1 MTALVGRH
9 ICRIDKKGRVS
20 IPKSFREVFSTKISE
35 DVYVY
40 PSFKYYALEAC
51 GEDFI
56 SQVVSSLNTL
66 DVFSDDQDDVASTI
80 LENSVKLKYDSD
92 YKDGAKLIVELHED
106 FGIDPKSD
114 LAKDQVKMVYGL
126 KGRAINKA
134 VKQALID
141 ISNSKKAGTKW
152 KVWTASELKQKQRN
166 AENED
171 TLARTMSSGLY
182 KSSDILADFYKD
194 NEMGNEKAQFRSKLK
209 LIIHHPDPDAK
220 DDFESNWSAWKKQ
233 LQFWLEPH
241 GFSVD
246 KVELDHE
253 VEDTTGYDD

>member
-66 DVFSDDQDDVASTI
+66 DIFSDDQDDVASTI

-92 YKDGAKLIVELHED
+92 GRVIL
-106 FGIDPKSD
+106 PKSLLKYSKID
-114 LAKDQVKMVYGL
+114 TRAVFVGRGITFQIWEPSAYEMHNTSVFERARARGL
-126 KGRAINKA
+126 TFR
-134 VKQALID
+134 
-141 ISNSKKAGTKW
+141 
-152 KVWTASELKQKQRN
+152 LKESR
-166 AENED
+166 E
-171 TLARTMSSGLY
+171 
-182 KSSDILADFYKD
+182 
-194 NEMGNEKAQFRSKLK
+194 EK
-209 LIIHHPDPDAK
+209 
-220 DDFESNWSAWKKQ
+220 
-233 LQFWLEPH
+233 
-241 GFSVD
+241 
-246 KVELDHE
+246 
-253 VEDTTGYDD
+253 